1 MHNKHK
7 HSQKEKATVNE
18 YAKTNDPSHDSA
30 KALEDGLTELY
41 LDVETVWIIA
51 RDLFQVTDQYLIKHI
66 DANLPVLKLPSE
78 GLVLKCS
85 ACGRS
90 ASFGSSG
97 IRKNCYYCGELLL
110 KPTNDEIAD
119 ISSLFIPPKMGMADN
134 DILSTSVSASYT
146 YASPLQPG
154 KAQKEQNSSE
164 NTRLNVRAQ
173 QTYYKCQELDESYRL
188 IYVLLL
194 SIYQLISEQLGTVPS
209 DFVGAMLSKPID
221 VSRADT
227 CFFYPYSVLAVLW
240 QYISASGGIHKSQY
254 EETKEKLIAAHAES
268 RLLKETEKTV
278 CSKCGRETTPTGNLY
293 LKCPYCGSRLRDIT
307 YSDIFPDQL

>member
-119 ISSLFIPPKMGMADN
+119 ISSLFIPPKMNNDN
-134 DILSTSVSASYT
+134 DPQHFGFSSYT
-146 YASPLQPG
+146 YASPATRQGAEGTELQREYP
-154 KAQKEQNSSE
+154 SE
-164 NTRLNVRAQ
+164 CEGSTDLTVSGVGRILPTDICV
-173 QTYYKCQELDESYRL
+173 TCQF
-188 IYVLLL
+188 I
-194 SIYQLISEQLGTVPS
+194 
-209 DFVGAMLSKPID
+209 
-221 VSRADT
+221 
-227 CFFYPYSVLAVLW
+227 
-240 QYISASGGIHKSQY
+240 
-254 EETKEKLIAAHAES
+254 
-268 RLLKETEKTV
+268 
-278 CSKCGRETTPTGNLY
+278 N
-293 LKCPYCGSRLRDIT
+293 
-307 YSDIFPDQL
+307 